1 LATSRLKCAG
11 HVERIEMENLQRQQM
26 LEGNEGEEGRD
37 FNGRT
42 ALRETGKESETNG
55 ELQQQLEGT
64 GDYSQGTE

>member
-1 LATSRLKCAG
+1 
-11 HVERIEMENLQRQQM
+11 MENLQRQQM
-26 LEGNEGEEGRD
+26 LEGNEGEEGRY